1 MFLQDVTSGRTPKEV
16 VLRPGK
22 GRHLLHQAK
31 MYVKSS
37 QVDLIKTSS
46 IFDSLDSLLWDTLG
60 FNISDAIINVPAL
73 SARLFC
79 DVSDWIWED
88 ISDMTSWFLFCVFYK
103 HNNYMCVRW
112 FIHYVTMPCLFR
124 FKPGWWTWGRR
135 EQLWRM
141 QQVGFHD
148 CAGWRHVAS
157 SDRPE
162 AGFIGFWVC
171 IQMLK
176 QVCLMFSDC

>member
-1 MFLQDVTSGRTPKEV
+1 MWCSVYFFESLSCRLEYNVLATWLSRSGHHGCLSFDKKPITAVVFLQDVTTGRTPKEV

-22 GRHLLHQAK
+22 GRHVLHQAK

-46 IFDSLDSLLWDTLG
+46 IFDSLDSLLWDILG

-88 ISDMTSWFLFCVFYK
+88 ISDMTTWFLFCVFNK

-124 FKPGWWTWGRR
+124 FKPGW
-135 EQLWRM
+135 
-141 QQVGFHD
+141 
-148 CAGWRHVAS
+148 
-157 SDRPE
+157 
-162 AGFIGFWVC
+162 
-171 IQMLK
+171 
-176 QVCLMFSDC
+176 